1 MIQRR
6 QTYLKTFESF
16 GGLVPKLED
25 WEAFH
30 QMIFYFSQKTVLSP
44 HPDSLHNLF
53 RSLYLFQHPYQGAPR
68 YPIYPNQTHNTSR
81 LQKIISEIETELEIS
96 YLYIYIHGIPSNILA
111 RSSQT
116 PHHHYHL
123 DERCSGLHGS
133 VSVTD
138 TADPRPAGRFA
149 GATPA

>member
-53 RSLYLFQHPYQGAPR
+53 RSLYFFQHPYQGAPR
-68 YPIYPNQTHNTSR
+68 YPIYPNQTSDPQHLASPKN
-81 LQKIISEIETELEIS
+81 IS
-96 YLYIYIHGIPSNILA
+96 G
-111 RSSQT
+111 
-116 PHHHYHL
+116 
-123 DERCSGLHGS
+123 
-133 VSVTD
+133 
-138 TADPRPAGRFA
+138 
-149 GATPA
+149 